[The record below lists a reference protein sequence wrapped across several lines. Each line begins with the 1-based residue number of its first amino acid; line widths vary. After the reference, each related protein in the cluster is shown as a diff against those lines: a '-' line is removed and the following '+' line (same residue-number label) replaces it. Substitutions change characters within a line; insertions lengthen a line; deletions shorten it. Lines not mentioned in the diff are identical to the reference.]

1 MDGNDSAKPEVDL
14 TGLNSEKSRSEMD
27 KDPIISKFHRAGL
40 DDSAEEEDNGAN
52 GNCNTNWITSMIN
65 DEKRKVDR
73 NVMLSD
79 EKDLQL
85 SKITLNKCDALVKI
99 LTDIIKIEFFVHQS
113 WYIRSLYKSV
123 LIQFEVETTK
133 SDKESAGNTDG
144 DKDNSNGNQDDS
156 FYKDLGLKCIKKCEK
171 SSIALESLSKDI
183 DKIRDFVMSRTIEDN
198 RIDRLLQNSMTL
210 LLECWIY
217 TMKKLRRLRMKIAGI
232 FVRSK
237 LLLIDHELVT
247 IWHFLQEQSNEQEMA
262 SNENEVKLRET
273 IKSYRAFIKI
283 FIQQLEDSEAGS
295 PSSSLFEECLHVFLD
310 IESMYNSLNLNWLL
324 NENKAL
330 QERLLSSSSSLENDH
345 AKSLPVIDET
355 KEIEDITSFVNSIV
369 DASMLT
375 HELTPINSSDSD
387 DLSSGVLDRLDERR
401 LSSSTSD
408 MSLMMQRT
416 SLQKQLPTLL
426 TAFNNARKLEQ
437 ELQNACKVDGNDNSA
452 RDTDSGV
459 RQNEHAMSS
468 SVSSIISQNSTL
480 ASPSPPLSSSFTSTT
495 PSQSNF
501 RMASL
506 PLSSSSSLLETQSQT
521 LKNNMSQWLNQP
533 RSGLN
538 STKFTPAHHIGFHSN
553 VLNTLYGISGGSTPK
568 SYKSNQSPSQNT

>member
-1 MDGNDSAKPEVDL
+1 MDENGSVKPGYGL
-14 TGLNSEKSRSEMD
+14 KGLNSGNSRSKMD

-40 DDSAEEEDNGAN
+40 NDPADEEDNDVD
-52 GNCNTNWITSMIN
+52 GNRNTSWITSMI
-65 DEKRKVDR
+65 
-73 NVMLSD
+73 SD
-79 EKDLQL
+79 ERHKVEGKFMVDDGEDLHL
-85 SKITLNKCDALVKI
+85 CKTTLNKCDALVKI
-99 LTDIIKIEFFVHQS
+99 LTDIIKLEFVIHQS
-113 WYIRSLYKSV
+113 WYIRSLYKGV
-123 LIQFEVETTK
+123 LIQFEVEI
-133 SDKESAGNTDG
+133 SGGNRNNAGDSGGND
-144 DKDNSNGNQDDS
+144 DNHNSNQDDS
-156 FYKDLGLKCIKKCEK
+156 FYKDLSLKCIKKCEK
-171 SSIALESLSKDI
+171 SSLALESLSRDI
-183 DKIRDFVMSRTIEDN
+183 DKIRDFIMSNTIEEN
-198 RIDRLLQNSMTL
+198 RVDRLLQNSMTL

-217 TMKKLRRLRMKIAGI
+217 SMKRLRRLRMKIAGI

-247 IWHFLQEQSNEQEMA
+247 IWHFLQEQNEHETVN
-262 SNENEVKLRET
+262 NENELKLAET

-330 QERLLSSSSSLENDH
+330 QERLMSSSSTSESEH

-355 KEIEDITSFVNSIV
+355 KEIEDISSFVNSIV

-375 HELTPINSSDSD
+375 HDLTPINSSDSD
-387 DLSSGVLDRLDERR
+387 NLSNGEIDRLDGRR

-426 TAFNNARKLEQ
+426 TAFNNARRLEQ
-437 ELQNACKVDGNDNSA
+437 ELQNACKVDDNKNSTE
-452 RDTDSGV
+452 DTDSSV

-480 ASPSPPLSSSFTSTT
+480 ASPSPPLSSSFISTT
-495 PSQSNF
+495 SSQSSS
-501 RMASL
+501 RMATL

-521 LKNNMSQWLNQP
+521 LKNNMSQWLNQS

-538 STKFTPAHHIGFHSN
+538 GTKLIPTNHIGFHSN
-553 VLNTLYGISGGSTPK
+553 VLNTLYGIGGGPTSR
-568 SYKSNQSPSQNT
+568 SYKSTQPSSQNT